1 MEQYIQCGDI
11 AENPLYVKA
20 SIFTQRK
27 NSAIIYST
35 IRICSVRILSVRR
48 SLTFLELS
56 FICRN

>member
-11 AENPLYVKA
+11 AENPLYVKELG
-20 SIFTQRK
+20 IQRK